1 MQTWYPFKEREIT
14 LGSVEGNHVVLADPS
29 ISRHH
34 ARLIVRDSQC
44 ILVDL
49 KSTSG
54 TFVNDRR
61 LTTPLVVHTTDQIRI
76 GDYTLAI
83 ENVDLEAMQDR
94 PLAPFLPRD
103 QVEADL
109 LRAMGEGEL
118 SSREV
123 YADWIEQHGHA
134 LEAEFVRVQQA
145 LVAMAPE
152 DDDFRRCSAR
162 LRELASTLDFR
173 WRARVARPVIER
185 CPTAIPRAPDVVFD
199 FQCPKEWGSLAP
211 TEREDRR
218 FCGACK
224 RHVHYC
230 SSVPEA
236 RNHAARGEC
245 VALDIGALRWS
256 RDVGPPFG
264 EQVCTRCRSDVG
276 AAADDCPQCGEPIP
290 QRHRI
295 MGAMA

>member
-1 MQTWYPFKEREIT
+1 M
-14 LGSVEGNHVVLADPS
+14 
-29 ISRHH
+29 
-34 ARLIVRDSQC
+34 RDNQY
-44 ILVDL
+44 ILVDP
-49 KSTSG
+49 KSTNG

-61 LTTPLVVHTTDQIRI
+61 LTTPLVVRTNDQIRI

-83 ENVDLEAMQDR
+83 EDVAVEASQDR

-109 LRAMGEGEL
+109 LRAVGEGEL

-123 YADWIEQHGHA
+123 YADWLEQHGHA

-162 LRELASTLDFR
+162 LRKLASTLDLR
-173 WRARVARPVIER
+173 WRARIARLVIER
-185 CPTAIPRAPDVVFD
+185 CPTTIPRAPNVVFD

-245 VALDIGALRWS
+245 VALDIGALRWH

-264 EQVCTRCRSDVG
+264 EQVCRSCRSDVG
-276 AAADDCPQCGEPIP
+276 TAADECPRCGGPIRR
-290 QRHRI
+290 RHAI
-295 MGAMA
+295 IGAMA